1 MFELFLDIKRIIG
14 REFDDGVV
22 QRFAQ
27 SMQTQFVV
35 RKLEGKPVFEFEQG
49 GQVHCFFLSSILF
62 VFLVT
67 HSVSTGHFSSNFG

>member
-1 MFELFLDIKRIIG
+1 MFELFLEIKRIIG

-49 GQVHCFFLSSILF
+49 GQVHCFFLSSILL

-67 HSVSTGHFSSNFG
+67 HSVSSGHFSSNFG

>member
-49 GQVHCFFLSSILF
+49 GQVHCFFLS
-62 VFLVT
+62 
-67 HSVSTGHFSSNFG
+67 N

>member
-49 GQVHCFFLSSILF
+49 GQVRCFFLSLISF

-67 HSVSTGHFSSNFG
+67 HSVSTGHFSSYFG